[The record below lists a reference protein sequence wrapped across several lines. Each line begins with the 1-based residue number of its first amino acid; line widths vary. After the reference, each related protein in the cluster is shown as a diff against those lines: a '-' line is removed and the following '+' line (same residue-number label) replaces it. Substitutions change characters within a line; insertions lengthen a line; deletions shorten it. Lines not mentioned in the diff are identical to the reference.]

1 MPVGRSFLVSVI
13 YVGDASFPSRPSEAH
28 SVSKNRSNTSH
39 VLDVLNRFPNPSD
52 RTHVIHILRYMFP
65 RQFNLHNVF
74 TSTVDR
80 KETIQ
85 PLKDYTLREHEIALQ
100 GGKGSFIPKRLKG
113 KTFDLVQRM
122 MRLHKRC
129 SYHALIEYYCPV
141 WVLFL
146 FSYLPFARVAC

>member
-1 MPVGRSFLVSVI
+1 M
-13 YVGDASFPSRPSEAH
+13 
-28 SVSKNRSNTSH
+28 
-39 VLDVLNRFPNPSD
+39 LDVLNRFPNPSD
-52 RTHVIHILRYMFP
+52 RTHVIHVLKYMFP
-65 RQFNLHNVF
+65 RQFDLHNVF

-100 GGKGSFIPKRLKG
+100 GGKGSFIPKRLRG
-113 KTFDLVQRM
+113 KTFELVQRM

-141 WVLFL
+141 WVLFSFFL
-146 FSYLPFARVAC
+146 IFSSLGWHADRIGFKAM

>member
-1 MPVGRSFLVSVI
+1 MHLSLLGHPEPIPLLRN
-13 YVGDASFPSRPSEAH
+13 P
-28 SVSKNRSNTSH
+28 SNTSH

-52 RTHVIHILRYMFP
+52 RTHVIHILKYMFP

-141 WVLFL
+141 WVLL
-146 FSYLPFARVAC
+146 FFSLTSPSLGWHADRIGFKVM